1 MTIIEAVA
9 KGLFRKN
16 PYSHE
21 TQRAVAIAVL
31 TSLKDNVTPEM
42 IHAGDF
48 AEVQRELGLRTTTP
62 QEELPAVGEWAV
74 IRFRHAEIFRAM
86 IEQAIKEIG

>member
-1 MTIIEAVA
+1 MSIIEAAA
-9 KGLFRKN
+9 KGQFGKN

-21 TQRAVAIAVL
+21 TQRSVALAVL
-31 TSLKDNVTPEM
+31 NHLKDNVTPEM
-42 IHAGDF
+42 NEAGDF
-48 AEVQRELGLRTTTP
+48 AELQRELGLRTTTP
-62 QEELPAVGEWAV
+62 QEELPAVGEWSV